1 MRVLGGLNGLWRRA
15 RGAWPRGPAED
26 DERLYGYG
34 AEAGYGYGFD
44 AAGALWRGLSG
55 RSLEIAEVQEEVAAE
70 LRGQVLVAGL
80 DDAAVRGL
88 LARLRGQP
96 PVPSAGPIYREGFFT
111 LVTLPAAPGA
121 FDEGDGNGP
130 DLAWGEV
137 LGLASEADV
146 VLYVWPAGRSWQA
159 ADDRWYA
166 RLRATGRPLIL
177 VAGDDLPPGEDDLPP
192 GPLPTREGEA
202 ASACPSPRR
211 GGVGDDLPPGPL
223 PAREGEM
230 CSPFPCREGGQGV
243 RCNVREGGQGVR
255 CNVREGGQGVRCNVR
270 EGGQGVRC
278 SNGRQGARCNE
289 AGQGAGRAAQESARP
304 RPWPAGERPVRVRLG
319 PDADEEGEA
328 PADVLALVAR
338 ILERCS
344 RLAIPLAQEIPPCR
358 PMIADRVIRHAALT
372 AALLGAEPIPL
383 LDLPLQV
390 AVHWR
395 MALQLAAI
403 AGHGTLDYRSREM
416 IGTVAWNLG
425 LRRLIQ
431 QVLKLVPVLGWA
443 ASAGLS
449 GLATWLLGNG
459 LWRYFE
465 GEEQLPSRLHA
476 WRAAMRVRWQAVRGR
491 WPAIGAPLAR
501 IRSCITCGQSLR
513 LLTLRTMKARLSHQ
527 DSETRQR
534 MASADPHPRE
544 TGQNLDRAEH
554 TSPASN

>member
-44 AAGALWRGLSG
+44 AAGVLWRGLSG

-192 GPLPTREGEA
+192 GPLPTREGE
-202 ASACPSPRR
+202 
-211 GGVGDDLPPGPL
+211 LH
-223 PAREGEM
+223 
-230 CSPFPCREGGQGV
+230 SPFPC
-243 RCNVREGGQGVR
+243 
-255 CNVREGGQGVRCNVR
+255 REGGQGVRCNVR